1 MQYKRTANIHVLEN
15 IQDKLVNGDYNILS
29 EKTLLK
35 EAFNEVINAIQDAEI
50 EGRDDEQLIGCLGSG
65 LVAYGKLKPN
75 LSYHQTKEAIK
86 WMLIDLLTDIMN
98 RTKERNE

>member
-1 MQYKRTANIHVLEN
+1 MQYKRTANIYVLEG
-15 IQDKLVNGDYNILS
+15 IHDKLVNGDYDILS

-35 EAFNEVINAIQDAEI
+35 EAFYEVINAIQDAEI

-65 LVAYGKLKPN
+65 LTAYGKLNPN
-75 LSYHQTKEAIK
+75 LTYHQTKEAIR
-86 WMLIDLLTDIMN
+86 WMIIDLLTDVIN